1 MDIFFAQ
8 LGVHARPSMSLS
20 VIAFVKWQTF
30 GLFDNPTTLFVSSID
45 VTLHMFNTSFAV
57 KPKAG

>member
-1 MDIFFAQ
+1 
-8 LGVHARPSMSLS
+8 MSLS

-30 GLFDNPTTLFVSSID
+30 GRFDNPTTLFVSSID